1 MQFDLNLF
9 SLICI
14 YSMCV
19 CVAASHLVL
28 NQIRRMF
35 YFHSRYIA
43 SDRLTW
49 LSSSMHGVF
58 KRRHIDL
65 IFFLN
70 FSNLIAPFSMP
81 IIVFSRARLVIL
93 ENLFFTT
100 TIYQCVCFFF
110 SILCRSIW
118 PKQQPKNCVEISNF
132 LINQIGVFLTVY
144 TSCLFVF
151 FLSLFF
157 AVVESCYFSFD

>member
-1 MQFDLNLF
+1 MYIFDV
-9 SLICI
+9 
-14 YSMCV
+14 CV

-100 TIYQCVCFFF
+100 TIYQCVCFLSFYSLPINLTEATAEKLCGNFQLFNKSNRSF
-110 SILCRSIW
+110 SNGLY
-118 PKQQPKNCVEISNF
+118 F
-132 LINQIGVFLTVY
+132 VFV
-144 TSCLFVF
+144 CF